1 MIGLIDLFFAP
12 AKFWMSVFCP
22 PPECAAREPERFV
35 IHLSASRKWRRRM
48 KLIQRSR

>member
-12 AKFWMSVFCP
+12 AKFWMDVFSP
-22 PPECAAREPERFV
+22 TAREPERFV

-48 KLIQRSR
+48 KLIHRSR

>member
-12 AKFWMSVFCP
+12 AKFWIGVFCP
-22 PPECAAREPERFV
+22 DIPAREPERFV